1 MSVFND
7 EIDLEVLEFALKRY
21 PDRIPKSD
29 LQTLQNHI
37 VAWKH
42 QEPNAAQNFCRFV
55 FESEAIDHAYDHA
68 LTDIRRQYKT
78 QQKAKSAIL
87 TAQSQNE
94 LNGLGTIA
102 DELIQQLD
110 SLLNPARSTT
120 DQSTSSVWEN
130 ADRIAIM
137 ASGGA
142 FLGGA
147 IVQLFGGG
155 VTQFIGVFIGAIV
168 GAYSGWKVG
177 PSNPRQKSSQKL

>member
-1 MSVFND
+1 M
-7 EIDLEVLEFALKRY
+7 
-21 PDRIPKSD
+21 
-29 LQTLQNHI
+29 
-37 VAWKH
+37 
-42 QEPNAAQNFCRFV
+42 
-55 FESEAIDHAYDHA
+55 
-68 LTDIRRQYKT
+68 
-78 QQKAKSAIL
+78 
-87 TAQSQNE
+87 
-94 LNGLGTIA
+94 GTIA